1 MVRAGSIDPLLRLLQ
16 SKQLE
21 IQEQAVLALGNI
33 AGDCDDYR
41 QIILQRNGFSIV
53 VSFAQQNIDKIGVVK
68 NCIWCLS
75 NLCRNSRRDSSQFPY
90 IRPHMEFLQRLFTC
104 NAADIAADAC
114 WAFCFLTEASVEHK
128 KEVVRFVNPN
138 YLVHLILA
146 EDVHLQNPALRLAGN
161 IVSGDQDDTQLML
174 NAGLLQVLLSLL
186 GKAGSMQK
194 KEILWILSNVTAG
207 TTQQITAVINMGFI
221 GYCVSVANKEGL
233 MLQTAAMWV
242 LCNAINGGTVEQVAV
257 RTATHQ

>member
-1 MVRAGSIDPLLRLLQ
+1 M
-16 SKQLE
+16 
-21 IQEQAVLALGNI
+21 
-33 AGDCDDYR
+33 
-41 QIILQRNGFSIV
+41 
-53 VSFAQQNIDKIGVVK
+53 
-68 NCIWCLS
+68 
-75 NLCRNSRRDSSQFPY
+75 
-90 IRPHMEFLQRLFTC
+90 
-104 NAADIAADAC
+104 
-114 WAFCFLTEASVEHK
+114 EHK

-233 MLQTAAMWV
+233 MLQTEAMWV